1 MGDKRVNIVFD
12 AKVDLSNLKT
22 SVQTMQDSFSKINL
36 SKGLTTEIN
45 STFKKINN
53 EIQKLTEA
61 SNMEIKGPSDVNKI
75 TSSYKKV
82 EALLKIINGYTDE
95 LNGKPIRSLI
105 SKDTIEK
112 TSKATTELK
121 KYYNA
126 VNNTKIAI
134 ENKINSIKSYEKKLE
149 DAKVQEESLKKSGAA
164 LAQQQVQ
171 ASDKYNKLL
180 NEQTNIKKQ
189 QQKLRDESG
198 QKAYNKSEYTDLSA
212 SLEKVGAELKIA
224 KQNLTS
230 LNTQINNN
238 NSSIT
243 SVTARISAWENKI
256 SELKTEIDN
265 LSTSET
271 HLNNLRQK
279 LTEITSLDFSGKG
292 IEEIK
297 SAILNLPEQD
307 LEKVSSAIKSIGTAS
322 EQTKEP
328 IRNMGTT
335 INQVSRSAETLKNAR
350 QEVEQLGQQVK
361 YFFGLQNTINLF
373 QRAVRSAFTTVQD
386 LDEAMTETAV
396 VTDFNVSDMWDKL
409 PQYTRMAEDLGTTI
423 KGAYE
428 TLTLYYQQG
437 LDVNEATQIGTETM
451 KMARIANLDNAKATD
466 LMTAALRGFNMELD
480 ETSAQRVNDVYSEL
494 AAVTASDTNEL
505 ASAMTRTASIAHSAN
520 MEFET
525 TTAFLAQMIETTRE
539 SAENLGTAM
548 KTIIARFTEMKS
560 SPSKI
565 FDVEGEEVNINKVDA
580 ALKSVGISLKDF
592 FTGAKGLDEIFL
604 ELASKWDSLDI
615 ATQRYVATMAAG
627 SRQQSRFIAMMDNYD
642 RTMELVDAANNSA
655 GASAVQFEKTMESM
669 DAKLA
674 RLKDE
679 WDRFAMGLANSDA
692 IKFVVDALTNLLS
705 VINNIADSLGDFGGG
720 LFRVGTI
727 IVGLKLGKKGFEAG
741 LDWVGNFMDGVL
753 KDKDKTEKT
762 AKTLGDKFNS
772 LIGKNTKPSK
782 AQVSVMDD
790 LGKISGLEGQ
800 ISQASD
806 KVKQSTLEYQQSA
819 KLFQAARDELKN
831 VVSED
836 DKFAIGNALGYLGSD
851 KINKEEAVE
860 QSVASLN
867 NLYKERTNIF
877 KNLGATQQG
886 LNSIQKLGLDTNKQS
901 LLYLNKDTAKISERI
916 SLNDELSDG
925 SKRYFLNLIAENN
938 QENVGIGIKARSYA
952 ALLLCNKTKRLAMMQ
967 SLGLASAEEVEAIA
981 ANGAASAT
989 SLLNAAIASMPV
1001 GWVLAGLAAIAGAI
1015 WWIADA
1021 IKKASIEYKIEQA
1034 TQALKDSKEAANDA
1048 KTAYDDLQESF
1059 DNYNEIV
1066 KSLEDLTVGTSEWKD
1081 QLIKANE
1088 EVVKLLE
1095 TYPQLA
1101 KYITT
1106 DKSGLLTLNE
1116 EGQNELLKE
1125 EGEKVSKLQTSTL
1138 VGSQYTELLKQQKD
1152 INEKESAAREKV
1164 YGLSDSG
1171 MTLEEGATFKEGYEK
1186 YNSLLE
1192 AIKKEAQASTDRSV
1206 EEQNLLKDSAA
1217 GLENTSTDVWN
1228 WVQANTKDL
1237 TINGVTYSA
1246 NSIQAMLAD
1255 LNKNIFSPL
1264 NDKIAAGG
1272 GSAATYKSVDGFA
1285 DFEESRLAKEA
1296 KDQLNTSAI
1305 KTTMLQGISDAL
1317 QNSGLSEGLANGL
1330 SQISGNL
1337 QEEVEKAKRD
1347 LDSVG
1352 GDDLKKKYADAFY
1365 GGDISKIASDMEEDA
1380 MRFQLA
1386 SQQVGENYQKYIN
1399 NAYEAISKMALTDQK
1414 EFIGIL
1420 NRDTTLDYNK
1430 LDNFDTYLKKMDKS
1444 ASELASEMGTTVEE
1458 LTQAFEQ
1465 AKTDIHTTQL
1475 RQKKQLFG
1483 TAIKATENDNT
1494 QKRLNSY
1501 SAVIQKLNAQQASSI
1516 TNFENTL
1523 LKKFGE
1529 KGTTSVIS
1537 TVFDGLSNKSDKYI
1551 KEYMDK
1557 FSSTLEN
1564 VNWDSAIDG
1573 ATAIKKGLASSNKE
1587 IRKVAKGMAE
1597 VGQVAYGVGAQM
1609 QEFFKASSFED
1620 IQKDIVKT
1628 LKKGDK
1634 ITASKVEEYA
1644 EESTELQNVLEN
1656 TDIAAQTL
1664 ADTLAAVGS
1673 GDLGIED
1680 VTSGLLDLADSTQ
1693 QLNNVVAESV
1703 DLLDNFDPGIDEGEV
1718 GDKVNDIVEKVAN
1731 WLKEGAY
1738 GNTQL
1743 YNYLDLFF
1751 GEDFEKAAN
1760 KDLEKATKF
1769 YGEKLK
1775 KLYNNLY
1782 GAWKDLATN
1791 SDYAQALKKEGLGV
1805 SLLSDGSIELQFGDF
1820 STNEVVKKI
1829 AKAYNVTDEYA
1840 KMMLTDFKNYSGDV
1854 AQELREN
1861 DYTAGWS
1868 DFLKKSQY
1876 QISKISEPNT
1886 TELRTKPGSGSVEPY
1901 TPSDYRASTQSQTII
1916 NAKDLTNY
1924 GKLYGKDELTVWQD
1938 LAKELDININ
1948 KLTTVE
1954 GIKKR
1959 IKESGEVKIFDLGSD
1974 DDIETQLKNVQSLME
1989 EIWGKKNRGLDPF
2002 INGKASLD
2010 ELVNTF
2016 SSLGVK
2022 DDLIYEAVEKQIDNL
2037 ENKDGTIELKG
2048 YDLELTEVQEKGVTK
2063 TLEEAQTKA
2072 DATIYAQA
2080 ITDSFTTV
2088 DTSEAGTNIR
2098 NNIDQ
2103 AILDCIED
2111 AKLLNQ
2117 ILNGESPEVQGP
2129 PQQFG
2134 KVLSNTFGINLNKP
2148 PTFSTGKGWS
2158 FAQGTKKASV
2168 SSDALVGEEGPEL
2181 SYNKKG
2187 EAKLLGAKGPEITK
2201 VNKDDVIFPADET
2214 KDILKNRHKKNLPS
2228 FADGRGTSYKKRPA
2242 QTSDHDA
2249 STKKSSTKKSSTK
2262 KSSSKKSSSSKEE
2275 EPWKNTYDWL
2285 YNLTADINAKLRE
2298 REKLEKKYDRLL
2310 ENRKST
2316 AKDIY
2321 KNYKDQVKTLGEEIR
2336 LQQQMYVNRKQEI
2349 KDTVSWNSDLKKYA
2363 AYNWKDNTIE
2373 INWGNINRVTDNDLG
2388 DRIEEYISKLEELQD
2403 SMNDAEDAIDE
2414 YTDTLKE
2421 LEEQGR
2427 EDTMDFEQ
2435 RVYDAILNREQKII
2449 DNLSNLDETINN
2461 SNDALMSA
2469 IQENLDKIRQD
2480 RNNQK
2485 TEKEITD
2492 KERQLAYLQLDTSSS
2507 NELAIKQLQEE
2518 LTNQEQDYTD
2528 NLIDQRLSEI
2538 EQQNE
2543 KASDQRQTQISIMQ
2557 AQLDVAK
2564 NEGKYWNEVYTLI
2577 NKGTTAAGALLKGS
2591 ELEKLLKKEDT
2602 FSGLSSMQKMDWLDT
2617 LEQSAKISISTY
2629 AKDRQLEKLGYYG
2642 GQGITF
2648 TDGNGKQQTGV
2659 IQSDGSVRVK
2669 GKGGYTTYNDVFLMP
2684 DGRTFRTLET
2694 GGNWTKTSTSKK
2706 TNSTSSKKQGSN
2718 SNNKKYRV
2726 GSKIKVDPNTR
2737 IYANSSGQGGGHQY
2751 FDYDPNYIVLS
2762 EQNGYVLVRHH
2773 KTSGY
2778 TGWFKSSA
2786 IKSVPQYKKGGLA
2799 DFTGPAWLDGTKSSP
2814 ELILNAKDT
2823 QNFLTLKE
2831 VLSSVMKN
2839 NNNSIPS
2846 QSTGDVTVEVNI
2858 NVDKIEKDY
2867 DVEQLAKQVKK
2878 SIASDARYRNVNAI
2892 SFMR

>member
-1 MGDKRVNIVFD
+1 M
-12 AKVDLSNLKT
+12 
-22 SVQTMQDSFSKINL
+22 
-36 SKGLTTEIN
+36 
-45 STFKKINN
+45 
-53 EIQKLTEA
+53 
-61 SNMEIKGPSDVNKI
+61 
-75 TSSYKKV
+75 
-82 EALLKIINGYTDE
+82 
-95 LNGKPIRSLI
+95 
-105 SKDTIEK
+105 
-112 TSKATTELK
+112 
-121 KYYNA
+121 
-126 VNNTKIAI
+126 
-134 ENKINSIKSYEKKLE
+134 
-149 DAKVQEESLKKSGAA
+149 
-164 LAQQQVQ
+164 
-171 ASDKYNKLL
+171 
-180 NEQTNIKKQ
+180 
-189 QQKLRDESG
+189 
-198 QKAYNKSEYTDLSA
+198 
-212 SLEKVGAELKIA
+212 
-224 KQNLTS
+224 
-230 LNTQINNN
+230 
-238 NSSIT
+238 
-243 SVTARISAWENKI
+243 
-256 SELKTEIDN
+256 
-265 LSTSET
+265 
-271 HLNNLRQK
+271 
-279 LTEITSLDFSGKG
+279 
-292 IEEIK
+292 
-297 SAILNLPEQD
+297 
-307 LEKVSSAIKSIGTAS
+307 
-322 EQTKEP
+322 
-328 IRNMGTT
+328 
-335 INQVSRSAETLKNAR
+335 
-350 QEVEQLGQQVK
+350 
-361 YFFGLQNTINLF
+361 
-373 QRAVRSAFTTVQD
+373 
-386 LDEAMTETAV
+386 
-396 VTDFNVSDMWDKL
+396 
-409 PQYTRMAEDLGTTI
+409 
-423 KGAYE
+423 
-428 TLTLYYQQG
+428 
-437 LDVNEATQIGTETM
+437 
-451 KMARIANLDNAKATD
+451 
-466 LMTAALRGFNMELD
+466 
-480 ETSAQRVNDVYSEL
+480 
-494 AAVTASDTNEL
+494 
-505 ASAMTRTASIAHSAN
+505 
-520 MEFET
+520 
-525 TTAFLAQMIETTRE
+525 
-539 SAENLGTAM
+539 
-548 KTIIARFTEMKS
+548 
-560 SPSKI
+560 
-565 FDVEGEEVNINKVDA
+565 
-580 ALKSVGISLKDF
+580 
-592 FTGAKGLDEIFL
+592 
-604 ELASKWDSLDI
+604 
-615 ATQRYVATMAAG
+615 
-627 SRQQSRFIAMMDNYD
+627 
-642 RTMELVDAANNSA
+642 
-655 GASAVQFEKTMESM
+655 
-669 DAKLA
+669 
-674 RLKDE
+674 
-679 WDRFAMGLANSDA
+679 
-692 IKFVVDALTNLLS
+692 
-705 VINNIADSLGDFGGG
+705 
-720 LFRVGTI
+720 
-727 IVGLKLGKKGFEAG
+727 
-741 LDWVGNFMDGVL
+741 
-753 KDKDKTEKT
+753 
-762 AKTLGDKFNS
+762 
-772 LIGKNTKPSK
+772 
-782 AQVSVMDD
+782 
-790 LGKISGLEGQ
+790 
-800 ISQASD
+800 
-806 KVKQSTLEYQQSA
+806 
-819 KLFQAARDELKN
+819 
-831 VVSED
+831 
-836 DKFAIGNALGYLGSD
+836 
-851 KINKEEAVE
+851 
-860 QSVASLN
+860 
-867 NLYKERTNIF
+867 
-877 KNLGATQQG
+877 
-886 LNSIQKLGLDTNKQS
+886 
-901 LLYLNKDTAKISERI
+901 
-916 SLNDELSDG
+916 
-925 SKRYFLNLIAENN
+925 
-938 QENVGIGIKARSYA
+938 
-952 ALLLCNKTKRLAMMQ
+952 
-967 SLGLASAEEVEAIA
+967 
-981 ANGAASAT
+981 
-989 SLLNAAIASMPV
+989 
-1001 GWVLAGLAAIAGAI
+1001 
-1015 WWIADA
+1015 
-1021 IKKASIEYKIEQA
+1021 
-1034 TQALKDSKEAANDA
+1034 
-1048 KTAYDDLQESF
+1048 
-1059 DNYNEIV
+1059 
-1066 KSLEDLTVGTSEWKD
+1066 
-1081 QLIKANE
+1081 
-1088 EVVKLLE
+1088 
-1095 TYPQLA
+1095 
-1101 KYITT
+1101 
-1106 DKSGLLTLNE
+1106 
-1116 EGQNELLKE
+1116 
-1125 EGEKVSKLQTSTL
+1125 
-1138 VGSQYTELLKQQKD
+1138 
-1152 INEKESAAREKV
+1152 
-1164 YGLSDSG
+1164 
-1171 MTLEEGATFKEGYEK
+1171 
-1186 YNSLLE
+1186 
-1192 AIKKEAQASTDRSV
+1192 
-1206 EEQNLLKDSAA
+1206 
-1217 GLENTSTDVWN
+1217 
-1228 WVQANTKDL
+1228 
-1237 TINGVTYSA
+1237 
-1246 NSIQAMLAD
+1246 
-1255 LNKNIFSPL
+1255 
-1264 NDKIAAGG
+1264 
-1272 GSAATYKSVDGFA
+1272 
-1285 DFEESRLAKEA
+1285 
-1296 KDQLNTSAI
+1296 
-1305 KTTMLQGISDAL
+1305 
-1317 QNSGLSEGLANGL
+1317 
-1330 SQISGNL
+1330 
-1337 QEEVEKAKRD
+1337 
-1347 LDSVG
+1347 
-1352 GDDLKKKYADAFY
+1352 
-1365 GGDISKIASDMEEDA
+1365 
-1380 MRFQLA
+1380 
-1386 SQQVGENYQKYIN
+1386 
-1399 NAYEAISKMALTDQK
+1399 
-1414 EFIGIL
+1414 
-1420 NRDTTLDYNK
+1420 
-1430 LDNFDTYLKKMDKS
+1430 
-1444 ASELASEMGTTVEE
+1444 
-1458 LTQAFEQ
+1458 
-1465 AKTDIHTTQL
+1465 
-1475 RQKKQLFG
+1475 
-1483 TAIKATENDNT
+1483 
-1494 QKRLNSY
+1494 
-1501 SAVIQKLNAQQASSI
+1501 
-1516 TNFENTL
+1516 
-1523 LKKFGE
+1523 
-1529 KGTTSVIS
+1529 
-1537 TVFDGLSNKSDKYI
+1537 
-1551 KEYMDK
+1551 
-1557 FSSTLEN
+1557 
-1564 VNWDSAIDG
+1564 
-1573 ATAIKKGLASSNKE
+1573 
-1587 IRKVAKGMAE
+1587 
-1597 VGQVAYGVGAQM
+1597 
-1609 QEFFKASSFED
+1609 
-1620 IQKDIVKT
+1620 
-1628 LKKGDK
+1628 
-1634 ITASKVEEYA
+1634 
-1644 EESTELQNVLEN
+1644 
-1656 TDIAAQTL
+1656 
-1664 ADTLAAVGS
+1664 
-1673 GDLGIED
+1673 
-1680 VTSGLLDLADSTQ
+1680 
-1693 QLNNVVAESV
+1693 
-1703 DLLDNFDPGIDEGEV
+1703 
-1718 GDKVNDIVEKVAN
+1718 
-1731 WLKEGAY
+1731 
-1738 GNTQL
+1738 
-1743 YNYLDLFF
+1743 
-1751 GEDFEKAAN
+1751 
-1760 KDLEKATKF
+1760 
-1769 YGEKLK
+1769 
-1775 KLYNNLY
+1775 
-1782 GAWKDLATN
+1782 
-1791 SDYAQALKKEGLGV
+1791 
-1805 SLLSDGSIELQFGDF
+1805 
-1820 STNEVVKKI
+1820 
-1829 AKAYNVTDEYA
+1829 
-1840 KMMLTDFKNYSGDV
+1840 
-1854 AQELREN
+1854 REN

-1974 DDIETQLKNVQSLME
+1974 DDTETQLKNVQSLME

-2048 YDLELTEVQEKGVTK
+2048 YDLELTEVQENGVAK

-2158 FAQGTKKASV
+2158 FAQGTKKVSV

-2242 QTSDHDA
+2242 QTSDYDTSTKKASTKKA
-2249 STKKSSTKKSSTK
+2249 STKKSSTKKSS
-2262 KSSSKKSSSSKEE
+2262 SAKEE

-2310 ENRKST
+2310 DNRKST

-2321 KNYKDQVKTLGEEIR
+2321 KNYKSQVKVLEEEIR

-2492 KERQLAYLQLDTSSS
+2492 KERQLAYLQLDTSGS

-2577 NKGTTAAGALLKGS
+2577 NKGTTATGALLKGS

-2839 NNNSIPS
+2839 NNNNSIPS
-2846 QSTGDVTVEVNI
+2846 QSTGDVNVEVNI